1 MSREADFLTE
11 NLFNQPI
18 MFLKIGTIV
27 IDRYVIEKVLGSGGM
42 GNVYLATD
50 KTIPNG
56 RPCAIKETP
65 TPADDPPTREQ
76 YVRIRALQMEADIM
90 SKLHHPAI
98 PRVFDFFPWQRRH
111 YLVMDHIDGQ
121 TLSDRLVTQITE
133 HGTGFDEP
141 TVIGWALLIC
151 DLFDY
156 LHTQNPPVIHRDIK
170 PENFILTPQNDLRMI
185 DYGIARRLTGGQR
198 ITELGSQG
206 YAPPESYHGTGDP
219 RTDIY
224 SLGAMMHALLT
235 GKDPRHVPLFAW
247 DQHRARKYRPALSQE
262 IDDIIM
268 RCLQTE
274 MRDRWKSARE
284 LREALITLRQFLQ
297 RSQPG
302 QEPPRVG
309 RVATPSNPSGTIPR
323 ETYRPPD
330 VADVEGDLRDIP
342 ALAPP
347 IAWVFEAQ
355 GAIRSSPA
363 VRDDLVYFGAHDA
376 HLYALSLRDG
386 RQQGAFAVNG
396 NVCSDPIVTERSVL
410 FGAEDGHMYALNRSL
425 TRKQWSYPIGKPIV
439 ATPALCGDLVII
451 GANDGQVYAFPLTGG
466 EPRWRFETWGPVRG
480 TLGAFG
486 EQIVFGSQDQRIYAL
501 NVEGRR
507 LWHCTTRDK
516 VEAPPIVRR
525 GVIYIGG
532 MDQHLYALD
541 QEHGTLLW
549 KRRLEGCILT
559 AAAARDGRI
568 YAGSADGRIICLDAR
583 NGETR
588 WRYNVHS
595 QITSDLVLRDQRLYF
610 GCADGGMYCLD
621 GHRQEVCWRHQAG
634 GAIVTRPALVNGLVI
649 IGSVDHRVYAL
660 HDTSAAA
667 QEA

>member
-1 MSREADFLTE
+1 MVMEADFSTE

-18 MFLKIGTIV
+18 MFLKSGTV
-27 IDRYVIEKVLGSGGM
+27 VAERYVIAKVLGSGGM
-42 GNVYLATD
+42 GNVYLASD
-50 KTIPNG
+50 QTIPNG
-56 RPCAIKETP
+56 RACAIKETP
-65 TPADDPPTREQ
+65 TPADEPPTREQ

-121 TLSDRLVTQITE
+121 TLNDRLVAQLKE
-133 HGTGFDEP
+133 HGAGFDEP

-156 LHTQNPPVIHRDIK
+156 LHNQDPPVIHRDIK
-170 PENFILTPQNDLRMI
+170 PENFILTPQNELRMI
-185 DYGIARRLTGGQR
+185 DYGIARRLTGNQR
-198 ITELGSQG
+198 ITEQGTQG
-206 YAPPESYHGTGDP
+206 YAAPESYHGYGDP

-224 SLGAMMHALLT
+224 SLGALMHALLT

-247 DQHRARKYRPALSQE
+247 EQHRARKYRPALSQE

-274 MRDRWKSARE
+274 MRDRWGSARE

-297 RSQPG
+297 RAQPG
-302 QEPPRVG
+302 QEPA
-309 RVATPSNPSGTIPR
+309 RVAHSVAPSHPSGTMPR
-323 ETYRPPD
+323 PLCITG
-330 VADVEGDLRDIP
+330 VEGDVLDMP

-363 VRDDLVYFGAHDA
+363 ARDDLVYFGAHDA
-376 HLYALSLRDG
+376 HVYALNVRDG
-386 RQQGAFAVNG
+386 QQQGTFAVNG
-396 NVCSDPIVTERSVL
+396 NVCSDPLVTERSVF

-439 ATPALCGDLVII
+439 ASPALCGDLVVI
-451 GANDGQVYAFPLTGG
+451 GANDGLVYAFPQAGG
-466 EPRWRFETWGPVRG
+466 APRWRFETWGPVRG
-480 TLGAFG
+480 TLAAFG
-486 EQIVFGSQDQRIYAL
+486 EQIIFGSQDQRIYA
-501 NVEGRR
+501 VDAEGQRR
-507 LWHCTTRDK
+507 WHRTTRDK
-516 VEAPPIVRR
+516 VEAPPVARR

-541 QEHGTLLW
+541 QDHGTILW
-549 KRRLEGCILT
+549 KRHLEGCILT
-559 AAAARDGRI
+559 AAATRDGRI
-568 YAGSADGRIICLDAR
+568 YAGSADGRITCLDAR
-583 NGETR
+583 TGETK
-588 WRYNVHS
+588 WRYNVRS
-595 QITSDLVLRDQRLYF
+595 QITSDLVLREQWLYF

-621 GHRQEVCWRHQAG
+621 AHRQEVCWRHQAG

-660 HDTSAAA
+660 HDTAASA